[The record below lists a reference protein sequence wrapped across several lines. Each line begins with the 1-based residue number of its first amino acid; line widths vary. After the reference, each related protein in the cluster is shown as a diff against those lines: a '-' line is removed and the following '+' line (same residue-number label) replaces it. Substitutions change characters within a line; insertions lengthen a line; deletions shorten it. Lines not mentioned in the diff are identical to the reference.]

1 MAPGGNGGFR
11 QAKIGAATVLGSTRR
26 LAVVLVSPGG
36 RRAVEALEEAW
47 GLAVGLD
54 SLGGDGVVARS
65 GPSFRLAACDAHQA
79 DLVQ

>member
-1 MAPGGNGGFR
+1 M
-11 QAKIGAATVLGSTRR
+11 
-26 LAVVLVSPGG
+26 VLVSPGG